1 MNESSIIKFLE
12 HLGCKRIRKRGDE
25 INCSCPFPENHK
37 HGDRH
42 PSFGVRINASGVSPY
57 GCFGCGERGIIERL
71 ARERGVQDF
80 ESPYVLK
87 VATNCSWY
95 PKPPV
100 HKEEPVFFDDRYL
113 KDFSGQMSNFFR
125 IRGLSIDT
133 MKTWELG
140 YDHMFGRATIPV
152 RDINGKLGMVTGR
165 DVRGRSRAK
174 YSNYVLDK
182 VQDRLVPFL
191 LREKVEEEFVRPT
204 RNFFLYGEHRIG
216 LLKENDDLIITEG
229 PMDVLKL
236 YEYGY
241 YAVGIMGSSPSDRQI
256 STLIEIKPPKG
267 RLVIMADADKAGR
280 RLSKELLSRLGGLPI
295 VEAILPEGHDPG
307 DSSRSEID
315 FSLENAKKP

>member
-1 MNESSIIKFLE
+1 
-12 HLGCKRIRKRGDE
+12 
-25 INCSCPFPENHK
+25 
-37 HGDRH
+37 
-42 PSFGVRINASGVSPY
+42 
-57 GCFGCGERGIIERL
+57 
-71 ARERGVQDF
+71 
-80 ESPYVLK
+80 
-87 VATNCSWY
+87 
-95 PKPPV
+95 
-100 HKEEPVFFDDRYL
+100 
-113 KDFSGQMSNFFR
+113 
-125 IRGLSIDT
+125 
-133 MKTWELG
+133 
-140 YDHMFGRATIPV
+140 
-152 RDINGKLGMVTGR
+152 MVTGR